1 MTYTLVNN
9 IVCIGLLIIFFIGV
23 FSCLTANN
31 KYNAILR
38 TVDGKYVDKDVLMI
52 EHKYRH
58 LVVSG
63 RKPMNTKVYVEK
75 NFYDMKVSKV
85 PIYILEDLAS
95 NTLYCTILMGLTFTF
110 LEIAL
115 MNKIEA
121 KHLQSVLLCGIVGL
135 MLGVLLLGVRMIC
148 RLEDKRE
155 IATIYMCNH
164 LDNELKIVM
173 DGVKIANEGYG
184 QNTENKKVRK
194 IRKGLFRSIKANA
207 ELSQHGPQYLRANSK
222 ISKRRGNKSVMDE
235 DFLDDVIKELMS

>member
-1 MTYTLVNN
+1 MYTLINN
-9 IVCIGLLIIFFIGV
+9 IVCIGLLVIFLVGV

-31 KYNAILR
+31 KYNGILK
-38 TVDGKYVDKDVLMI
+38 TVDGKFVDKDVLMI

-63 RKPMNTKVYVEK
+63 RKPLNTKIFIEK
-75 NFYDMKVSKV
+75 NLYGMKVNKI
-85 PIYILEDLAS
+85 PIYILEDLAI
-95 NTLYCTILMGLTFTF
+95 NTLYCTILVGLTFTF

-115 MNKIEA
+115 MNKMDA
-121 KHLQSVLLCGIVGL
+121 KQLQSVLLCGIVGL
-135 MLGVLLLGVRMIC
+135 ILGILILGVRMVC
-148 RLEDKRE
+148 RLEDKKE

-184 QNTENKKVRK
+184 ENKKNKKVRK
-194 IRKGLFRSIKANA
+194 IHKGFFKGFKISHESGNSRV
-207 ELSQHGPQYLRANSK
+207 EYLRPGSK
-222 ISKRRGNKSVMDE
+222 VSKKRGNKPVMDE